1 MTIQS
6 IDALTAPNYDRIIV
20 ASLDNL
26 DFAWDG
32 MHLTAAGNDVVA
44 AGLVD
49 PLLSMWKG
57 AGHDYC
63 DTTDTPLSHPVSSIT
78 AI

>member
-1 MTIQS
+1 MAVIIEPAAIVDDVSARRFLGMTIQS
-6 IDALTAPNYDRIIV
+6 IDDLTATNYDRIIV
-20 ASLDNL
+20 ESLDNL

-49 PLLSMWKG
+49 PVLSM
-57 AGHDYC
+57 
-63 DTTDTPLSHPVSSIT
+63 LR
-78 AI
+78 